1 MRLRHS
7 VDSSAV
13 YNSIMVLLKSSGKL
27 LPGVCHAMLRNLAL
41 ANVQLLSVYPRANF
55 VICS

>member
-1 MRLRHS
+1 MHS

-55 VICS
+55 VICL